1 MMPSPLNSSRAA
13 LLLILAPIAA
23 SLGGCAPTPAAVQ
36 GNVTLDGKPLDQAA
50 IQFVSLAG
58 DRPKTGAA
66 IRQGK
71 YELSAIDGLLPGEIP
86 HRDHRPTANHAQ
98 HRSASIVSFPLCPQL
113 TAQAPARS
121 PTVRGTF
128 DFELKSTR

>member
-1 MMPSPLNSSRAA
+1 MTPSPLNSSRAA
-13 LLLILAPIAA
+13 LPLVLALLAA

-36 GNVTLDGKPLDQAA
+36 GNATLDGKPLDQAA

-71 YELSAIDGLLPGEIP
+71 YELPAIDGLQPGEYRVEIIDLP
-86 HRDHRPTANHAQ
+86 PLSHRTAPRRP
-98 HRSASIVSFPLCPQL
+98 FP
-113 TAQAPARS
+113 TRYAHDS
-121 PTVRGTF
+121 PLKLKLEPDGPRTF

>member
-1 MMPSPLNSSRAA
+1 MTPSPLNSNCVA
-13 LLLILAPIAA
+13 LLLILALLAA

-71 YELSAIDGLLPGEIP
+71 YELPAIDGLLPGEYRVEIIDLP
-86 HRDHRPTANHAQ
+86 PLRHSAAPRRP
-98 HRSASIVSFPLCPQL
+98 FPTRYAHDSPLKL
-113 TAQAPARS
+113 TLETHGPR
-121 PTVRGTF
+121 TF

>member
-1 MMPSPLNSSRAA
+1 
-13 LLLILAPIAA
+13 LLLILALLAA

-71 YELSAIDGLLPGEIP
+71 YELPAIDGLLPGEYRVEIIDLP
-86 HRDHRPTANHAQ
+86 PLNHSTVPRRP
-98 HRSASIVSFPLCPQL
+98 FP
-113 TAQAPARS
+113 TRYAHDS
-121 PTVRGTF
+121 PLKLLLELDGPRTF